1 MEKKRSSEEKIKK
14 MREPGIFEK
23 WRANTDART
32 REMYSRYDF
41 TEDYIRSRQKKNAYI
56 VLGRIRVPVRCNRV
70 IIHIRKSPGRTIILV
85 RNS

>member
-14 MREPGIFEK
+14 MQELGIFEK
-23 WRANTDART
+23 WKVNTDART
-32 REMYSRYDF
+32 RELYSRYDF
-41 TEDYIRSRQKKNAYI
+41 TENYIIPTEKKAYI
-56 VLGRIRVPVRCNRV
+56 VLRRIRVPVRYDRV